1 MWHGATGEEAMTNER
16 LRQSIEQL
24 TKDTSVEWQS
34 GYDAGMKR
42 YIISSGK
49 AFKCRIVKGIK
60 FITRLV

>member
-1 MWHGATGEEAMTNER
+1 MNER

-24 TKDTSVEWQS
+24 NGNAAVERQS

-49 AFKCRIVKGIK
+49 AFKCRIVEGVK